1 MLADLERVAGVGQ
14 QIRCDFSVCGVTI
27 GGLRG
32 CHGRK
37 FRLCGRFSEDE
48 ASEYAGKYSVL
59 VASFRGYRIFASTGK
74 LPGYPIFTVDTR
86 GAAATVAFIALVF
99 ENPMTIGDSSAQESL
114 ANSNAIEPTPPT
126 ESAPSESTSSEAST
140 PESGALEAVTAKS
153 ETSDAAP
160 KISSGPLAARG
171 LGMAKPASPQAVST
185 EAIAKAAAKAAK
197 GHAPKGQGGKGKSH
211 PLPRLAG
218 ESNDDT
224 EKPQNATATAT
235 KSFQKVAVPNLRM
248 GLSDDLQA
256 ELDAE
261 LAAMDVA
268 MVLSGNAGMPDRREP
283 LSEGARVHALILKI
297 HEDSVFVS
305 LGGPDE
311 GVVPFVQFTGEEP
324 VVGQSVEVMIRG
336 FNRDDGLFVATL
348 PGQAVDVSDW
358 TDIDEGTVVEA
369 TITSSNTGGVECS
382 VGNMKGFIPI
392 SQLSEHRVE
401 DASEF
406 VGQKMMCVV
415 TECNERRGN
424 LVLSH
429 RAILERER
437 EGKKKEQL
445 EKFEPGDELEGTVRS
460 VKDFG
465 AFVDLGG
472 LDGLIHVSKLSW
484 ERIKHPSEVLTEGQQ
499 VRVVIET
506 IDKQTGKISLSYR
519 DLLENPWD
527 IAEATFGVGSMHR
540 GAVTRI
546 ANFGAFVRLTAG
558 VEGLVHISELAHHRV
573 SKVDS
578 VVQAGQEVE
587 VKVLSFDRDAQKI
600 GLSMKATLAKS
611 EPSGKAEAEPE
622 EEPIREPAVKA
633 THDGPLKGGN
643 NRDTGGE
650 RFGLRW

>member
-1 MLADLERVAGVGQ
+1 M
-14 QIRCDFSVCGVTI
+14 
-27 GGLRG
+27 
-32 CHGRK
+32 
-37 FRLCGRFSEDE
+37 
-48 ASEYAGKYSVL
+48 
-59 VASFRGYRIFASTGK
+59 
-74 LPGYPIFTVDTR
+74 TV
-86 GAAATVAFIALVF
+86 
-99 ENPMTIGDSSAQESL
+99 GDSSAQEPL
-114 ANSNAIEPTPPT
+114 ANSTAIEPTQPT
-126 ESAPSESTSSEAST
+126 ESAPSESAPSEAST
-140 PESGALEAVTAKS
+140 PESAAVEAVAAKS
-153 ETSDAAP
+153 DASDAAP
-160 KISSGPLAARG
+160 KISAGPLAARG

-197 GHAPKGQGGKGKSH
+197 GQAAKGQGGKGKSH
-211 PLPRLAG
+211 PRPRLAG
-218 ESNDDT
+218 ESSDEAD
-224 EKPQNATATAT
+224 KPQNASATAA

-268 MVLSGNAGMPDRREP
+268 TVLSGNAGMPDRREP

-369 TITSSNTGGVECS
+369 TITSSNTGGVECT
-382 VGNMKGFIPI
+382 VGNMQGFIPI

-437 EGKKKEQL
+437 EDKKKEQL

-499 VRVVIET
+499 VRVVIEK

-527 IAEATFGVGSMHR
+527 VAEATFSVGSMHR

-546 ANFGAFVRLTAG
+546 ANFGAFVRLGAG

-578 VVQAGQEVE
+578 VVQAGQEVD

-600 GLSMKATLAKS
+600 GLSMKATLAKP
-611 EPSGKAEAEPE
+611 EPSGKVEAEPE
-622 EEPIREPAVKA
+622 EEPTREPAIKA